1 MNHFISAKI
10 AVQHMAHKPLRTLLI
25 LQGIIWATAVVV
37 FPPAIREGSRRNA
50 INYAREFATDTISVR
65 IENKLGSLPLTLKDI
80 DTIKSNFS
88 ERDVSSISP
97 FIIRDSTIK
106 LDDRRVSTTI
116 IATDHTSGQTRSFDT
131 VSGRYLE
138 RKDIQKARAVCVV
151 EQRLSRKL
159 FGTQDPVG
167 EMIEVR
173 IAGEYKKLKI
183 VGLMEELPEERVGSD
198 DFGLRSNRRKVLVH
212 KIKFMAG
219 LEDEPT
225 DWKRN
230 QLSVHL
236 PLGLFP
242 DVNELDWIIL
252 KTEPYRLEET
262 AAKIQNHFMGLNKK
276 PVIIH
281 NLILPLLM
289 GNKLKVS
296 NELSFALFLIC
307 LSMGG
312 IMIMNIMLVSV
323 TERTREIGIRRAEGA
338 TRGNILSLFM
348 VEGIC
353 LCAIGALI
361 GIPLGVLLARIAAH
375 FEPYSISTAVIPVQK
390 SIFALGWSIFIGLLS
405 SILPALRAANLP
417 PAIALKHE

>member
-1 MNHFISAKI
+1 
-10 AVQHMAHKPLRTLLI
+10 MAQKPLRTLLI

-65 IENKLGSLPLTLKDI
+65 VENKLGALPLTLHDI
-80 DTIKSNFS
+80 DGIKSSFS
-88 ERDVSSISP
+88 RRDVSSISP
-97 FIIRDSTIK
+97 FIIRDSTVK
-106 LDDRRVSTTI
+106 LGDRRVSTTI
-116 IATDHTSGQTRSFDT
+116 IATDQTAGVTRSFDT
-131 VSGRYLE
+131 VSGRYLN
-138 RKDIQKARAVCVV
+138 RKDIEQARPVCVI

-159 FGTQDPVG
+159 FGAQDPVG

-173 IAGEYKKLKI
+173 VAGKYKKLKI

-198 DFGLRSNRRKVLVH
+198 DFGLRSNRRQALVH

-230 QLSVHL
+230 QLSIHVPFKL
-236 PLGLFP
+236 ISDGKK
-242 DVNELDWIIL
+242 LDWIIL
-252 KTEPYRLEET
+252 KTEPFRLEKT
-262 AAKIQNHFMGLNKK
+262 SAKIQNYFLGLNKK
-276 PVIIH
+276 PTVIH

-296 NELSFALFLIC
+296 DELSFALFLIC

-338 TRGNILSLFM
+338 TRANILSLFM
-348 VEGIC
+348 IEGIC
-353 LCAIGALI
+353 LCGIGALI

-375 FEPYSISTAVIPVQK
+375 FEPYSISTAVLPLQK
-390 SIFALGWSIFIGLLS
+390 SIFALGWSLFIGLLS